1 MIFLL
6 LVDYFVDRSNWLGVK
21 AYGIFCRSMD
31 PLCNVIM
38 LPTNSSGLMCVAMQL
53 AALPRR
59 DILFAVG
66 DWNCRVGTRQ
76 QGGAPPE
83 VLGPHGIGQRNAN
96 GDLLL
101 QLAVGKGLRLLNS
114 FYQHD
119 LAHTASWYHC
129 RWHTPGVLDHAVCY
143 QDHARCVDDVR
154 AIPGAEVIS
163 DHRLMVMSLSVKPQL
178 DFVGRRDR
186 TFSQGVLRPRKLCLS
201 KVTEA
206 QHRQAFSTSLANGM
220 ATQQGPLTFDTLPR
234 LLRTGEQAFGTAA
247 SSVPDWR
254 QGNEEVL
261 QNLAANRQ
269 EALHRVRAC
278 PGDAAA
284 LHQLRQARHDSQR
297 VARELKK
304 P

>member
-1 MIFLL
+1 M
-6 LVDYFVDRSNWLGVK
+6 
-21 AYGIFCRSMD
+21 
-31 PLCNVIM
+31 
-38 LPTNSSGLMCVAMQL
+38 
-53 AALPRR
+53 
-59 DILFAVG
+59 
-66 DWNCRVGTRQ
+66 GTRQ

-163 DHRLMVMSLSVKPQL
+163 DHRLMVMSLRLSAKPQL
-178 DFVGRRDR
+178 DFAGRRDR

-234 LLRTGEQAFGTAA
+234 LLRTGEQAFGLLQTDRKLYTGFELVQEMRLPYTSSDRPDMTANELLE
-247 SSVPDWR
+247 SSKNPN
-254 QGNEEVL
+254 GNSESLSFNKRHFDMTL
-261 QNLAANRQ
+261 Q
-269 EALHRVRAC
+269 
-278 PGDAAA
+278 
-284 LHQLRQARHDSQR
+284 RHMENPSS
-297 VARELKK
+297 
-304 P
+304 